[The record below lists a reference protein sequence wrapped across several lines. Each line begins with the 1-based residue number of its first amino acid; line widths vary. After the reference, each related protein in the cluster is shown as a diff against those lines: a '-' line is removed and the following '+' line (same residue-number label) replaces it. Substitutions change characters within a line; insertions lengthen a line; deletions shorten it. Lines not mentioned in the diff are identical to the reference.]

1 MKNYLGFILTHGDLA
16 YSLKNVMAKLMPFEI
31 PFHTYSNN
39 EMALEYIVNDM
50 EKNYIKTRPEKV
62 IIFID
67 LMGGSCWH
75 AAMGFKKNHSD
86 CAIVTGANI
95 PGLVSFATNFSRLE
109 WPELLI
115 KIEEDARKA
124 IKVV

>member
-1 MKNYLGFILTHGDLA
+1 MKNYIGFILTHGELA
-16 YSLKNVMAKLMPFEI
+16 LSLKSVLNKLMPIEI

-39 EMALEYIVNDM
+39 ERTLEYITQDM
-50 EKNYIKTRPEKV
+50 EKIFTKTHPEKA

-75 AAMGFKKNHSD
+75 AAMDFKRNHPD
-86 CAIVTGANI
+86 CAIVTGVNI
-95 PGLVSFATNFSRLE
+95 PGLVSFSINYSRLE
-109 WPELLI
+109 WPDLLK